1 LVAEQLHPLAEKT
14 AYAVNRMKEFRI
26 LMPADGPDYNVLK
39 IKAPLTF
46 TKENAQEVL
55 FTCIKYLLKIL

>member
-1 LVAEQLHPLAEKT
+1 
-14 AYAVNRMKEFRI
+14 MKEFGI
-26 LMPADGPDYNVLK
+26 LRSADGPHHNVLK

-55 FTCIKYLLKIL
+55 FTCIKSLLKILCK